1 MSILKNKLFL
11 IKTLSFGFVFSLL
24 LTPALINTKSGAL
37 EGNPIEEVCEDVAF
51 YPAVYSESEFTSEP
65 LYNTQ
70 FNKTFSTMNI
80 GKYYKQYDGKTV
92 KVAVI
97 DSGLKY
103 MHEDFSNSNGQII
116 QGHSRAIDN
125 SSGKW
130 LFYQFEG
137 NGSDIGSYPT
147 KLNDTY
153 GHGTNVASVI
163 ASQINEVGCAG
174 LAPNVELYIYKVSDT
189 DNAYQWTAI
198 NSALQYCI
206 DEGIDVINMS
216 FQAYEHAVS
225 DGTSSMGASSGCS
238 DVMTTMLNACHN
250 AGITL
255 VAAAGNFNTTEKSY
269 PASNDYV
276 ISVGSLAE
284 GKTDEKATF
293 SNLSD
298 IDIVAPGYIY
308 AAGKDSNSHYK
319 PTSGTSFSAP
329 IVTAAIALYK
339 QKYPTKTPD
348 EIEQALYASCD
359 PVSGNPSWAGNGRLN
374 LANFLGINDYA
385 TDIVVNN
392 VSGSLEMEVGG
403 SFEIDYTISGVG
415 DFDPSVTITY
425 EDLEDEPSVSI
436 SGDTLTA
443 LKEGEGKVTIV
454 SNDNPDVKAR
464 FNVIVTPK
472 KTLVLSPSSL
482 TIEEGFTGQLTAT
495 VEPATTVTF
504 SSSNTAVAT
513 VDQNGLVTAK
523 SPGNATISASA
534 YGISRTSTITV
545 TKSPLESITL
555 EGQTTTYQLNSD
567 FSFTGKC
574 IAHYHNERT
583 KEVTPTNVS
592 SPDMTSEGEKIV
604 TVTYTE
610 DTVTKTATYTINVV
624 DKTTTGTL
632 DYTGKVI
639 SVTSTID
646 GSTWSGNSNCSAS
659 DKQLFLQDNNAAVS
673 STLMSVNTN
682 FDVDFDIHVGRYGT
696 GSPGVKVYATNSGGT
711 TITNQITIT
720 PSDKYDNSYTGKL
733 SFTSHPTD
741 GVIFIIKATNTGSST
756 YIRLFSTKFDYK
768 ALPQVKT
775 LSLDNAEFNFDLYGT
790 KTGTITPTVTADP
803 GVDTTV
809 TYSLSQNGIVSL
821 SKSSG
826 IATDTIT
833 VTALAVGSVTI
844 TATCGNKQAT
854 CEVSVVD
861 TTPIPVTS
869 LTISNISLSIT
880 EGLTANISASVLPTN
895 ATNKE
900 LLWSTSN
907 SSIVGISSTS
917 GEQIT
922 LTANGEGGQK
932 AIITVSTTDGSLLSK
947 QCEVTIVDKVVVTSL
962 VFEDL
967 PTIPFASIFSLGS
980 TKVKAIYSDAS
991 TKYVTSSSTIDTS
1004 KINTKVL
1011 GNSEIT
1017 ASYTEDNITVHALG
1031 YVKVTNQGATDN
1043 VGVDVPGE
1051 HVTETRTVS
1060 YTFTS
1065 KDDASNITDLN
1076 LSTDSNSNGYEDNRG
1091 MQFSKLKV
1099 SLAISGM
1106 PTCTIK
1112 EISVD
1117 ASGNCGYTLSAK
1129 VGNATFGTNQAVSN
1143 GDTKVTKTFT
1153 GSQPNGTI
1161 TISSTDITS
1170 KSAYIKSFTIKY
1182 EIETV
1187 TPGIDYPASPTEQAV
1202 AWANYFLNELQP
1214 LCAADG
1220 NTSEENLTIISNK
1233 WATFSN
1239 EYGWMTS
1246 ESKSEFVNNPTGDVS
1261 ISKAQEIYAMII
1273 LKYKY
1278 NNFVTHGNNNSL
1290 VINNQPILFAGESQ
1304 NVLLITII
1312 LGASLFAVS
1321 SYCLIKRRKEK

>member
-1 MSILKNKLFL
+1 MSILKNKMFL

-24 LTPALINTKSGAL
+24 LTPSLISSNRKESVA
-37 EGNPIEEVCEDVAF
+37 EGNEVNEVCEDVIF
-51 YPAVYSESEFTSEP
+51 YPASYSESEFTGEP
-65 LYNTQ
+65 KYSTQ
-70 FNKTFSTMNI
+70 FSETFSTMNI
-80 GKYYKQYDGKTV
+80 GTYYKHYDGDTV

-103 MHEDFSNSNGQII
+103 THEDFSNTSGQII
-116 QGHSRAIDN
+116 QDHSRAVDN
-125 SSGKW
+125 TSGQW
-130 LFYQFEG
+130 LYYQF
-137 NGSDIGSYPT
+137 DKYPT
-147 KLNDTY
+147 KLDDTF
-153 GHGTNVASVI
+153 GHGTNVASII
-163 ASQINEVGCAG
+163 ASQINAVGCAG

-189 DNAYQWTAI
+189 NNAYQWTAI

-225 DGTSSMGASSGCS
+225 YGSESMEVSTGCS
-238 DVMTTMLNACHN
+238 TIMSTMLNKCHN

-269 PASNDYV
+269 PASNDHV
-276 ISVGSLAE
+276 ISVGSLAKGE
-284 GKTDEKATF
+284 TDTKAGF

-298 IDIVAPGYIY
+298 IDLVAPGYVY
-308 AAGKDSNSHYK
+308 VAGKDSNSYYK
-319 PTSGTSFSAP
+319 KTQGTSFSAP

-339 QKYPTKTPD
+339 QKYPTATPD
-348 EIEQALYASCD
+348 QIEQALYASCD
-359 PVSGNPSWAGNGRLN
+359 EVSGTPSWSGNGRLN
-374 LANFLGINDYA
+374 LCEFLGINSYV

-392 VSGSLEMEVGG
+392 VTDDLEMEVGDT
-403 SFEIDYTISGVG
+403 FDIDYTVSGVG

-443 LKEGEGKVTIV
+443 LKEGEGEVTIV

-464 FNVIVTPK
+464 FNVTVTPK
-472 KTLVLSPSSL
+472 KTLVLSPTELS
-482 TIEEGFTGQLTAT
+482 IEEGFTGQLTAT
-495 VEPATTVTF
+495 VEPTTTVTF
-504 SSSNTAVAT
+504 SSSNTSVAT
-513 VDQNGLVTAK
+513 VNQNGLVTAI
-523 SPGNATISASA
+523 SPGTAVISASA
-534 YGISRTSTITV
+534 YGIIRQSTITV
-545 TKSPLESITL
+545 TKSPLESISL

-583 KEVTPTNVS
+583 KEVTPTSVT
-592 SPDMTSEGEKIV
+592 SPDMSTEGEKTI

-610 DTVTKTATYTINVV
+610 DEVTKTANYTINVV

-632 DYTGKVI
+632 DFTGSVI

-659 DKQLFLQDNNAAVS
+659 KNQLFLQNNNAAVS

-682 FDVDFDIHVGRYGT
+682 FDVDFDIHIGRYGS
-696 GSPGVKVYATNSGGT
+696 GSPGVIVYATNSGGT

-720 PSDKYDNSYTGKL
+720 PSDKNDKSYTGKL
-733 SFTSHPTD
+733 SFISHPTD
-741 GVIFIIKATNTGSST
+741 GVIFIIKATNTGNST

-775 LSLDNAEFNFDLYGT
+775 LSLDNTEFNFDLYGT

-826 IATDTIT
+826 TATETIT
-833 VTALAVGSVTI
+833 VTAIAVGSVTI

-869 LTISNISLSIT
+869 LNISNTTLSIT

-907 SSIVGISSTS
+907 SSIIGISSTS
-917 GEQIT
+917 GSQIT

-932 AIITVSTTDGSLLSK
+932 ATITVSTTDGSLLSK

-967 PTIPFASIFSLGS
+967 PTIPFASTFSLGD

-991 TKYVTSSSTIDTS
+991 TKYVTNSATIDTS

-1011 GNSEIT
+1011 GNNEIT

-1043 VGVDVPGE
+1043 VGIDVPGE
-1051 HVTETRTVS
+1051 HVVETRTVS
-1060 YTFTS
+1060 YTFVSQNDTT
-1065 KDDASNITDLN
+1065 NITDLN

-1112 EISVD
+1112 EISVV

-1129 VGNATFGTNQAVSN
+1129 VGNSAFGTNQTVSD
-1143 GDTKVTKTFT
+1143 GDKKVTKTFT
-1153 GSQPNGTI
+1153 GSQSSGDI
-1161 TISSTDITS
+1161 TISSTATTS

-1182 EIETV
+1182 EVETV

-1202 AWANYFLNELQP
+1202 AWANYFLGELKP

-1233 WATFSN
+1233 WTTFSN

-1261 ISKAQEIYAMII
+1261 IAKAQEIYAMII

-1278 NNFVTHGNNNSL
+1278 NNFVTDGNSNSL
-1290 VINNQPILFAGESQ
+1290 VTNNQPILFTGESQ

-1312 LGASLFAVS
+1312 LGASLFTAS
-1321 SYCLIKRRKEK
+1321 SYYLIKRRKEK

>member
-1 MSILKNKLFL
+1 MSILKNKKFL
-11 IKTLSFGFVFSLL
+11 IKALSFGFVFSLL
-24 LTPALINTKSGAL
+24 LTPALINPKSGAL

-103 MHEDFSNSNGQII
+103 THEDFSDSNGQII

-163 ASQINEVGCAG
+163 ASQINAVGCAG

-225 DGTSSMGASSGCS
+225 YNGSSMAASTGCS

-339 QKYPTKTPD
+339 QKHPTATPA
-348 EIEQALYASCD
+348 EIEEALYDSCD
-359 PVSGNPSWAGNGRLN
+359 PVSGTPSWAGNGRLN
-374 LANFLGINDYA
+374 LCEFLGINSYV

-392 VSGSLEMEVGG
+392 VTDDLEMEVGDT
-403 SFEIDYTISGVG
+403 FDIDYTVNGVG
-415 DFDPSVTITY
+415 DFDDSVTIEYT
-425 EDLEDEPSVSI
+425 DLTDDPSVSV
-436 SGDTLTA
+436 SGNTLTA
-443 LKEGEGKVTIV
+443 LKEGEGEVTIV

-464 FNVIVTPK
+464 FNVTVTPK
-472 KTLVLSPSSL
+472 KTLVLSPATL
-482 TIEEGFTGQLTAT
+482 EIEEGLTDQLTAT
-495 VEPATTVTF
+495 VTPATTVTF
-504 SSSNTAVAT
+504 TSSNKSVAT
-513 VDQNGLVTAK
+513 VNSSGVVTGVA
-523 SPGNATISASA
+523 PGTATITASA

-555 EGQTTTYQLNSD
+555 EGQTTTYQLNSN

-583 KEVTPTNVS
+583 KEVTPTSVT
-592 SPDMTSEGEKIV
+592 SPDMSTEGEKTV
-604 TVTYTE
+604 TVTYIE
-610 DTVTKTATYTINVV
+610 NAVTKTATYTINVV
-624 DKTTTGTL
+624 DKVTTGLLSFANAT
-632 DYTGKVI
+632 
-639 SVTSTID
+639 SVTSIDD
-646 GSTWSGNSNCSAS
+646 GSVWTSSNSTLGTTYLHMKQSSSKVTSSAMNVDTS
-659 DKQLFLQDNNAAVS
+659 VDVDYSIRCGTYGGGS
-673 STLMSVNTN
+673 STLSL
-682 FDVDFDIHVGRYGT
+682 
-696 GSPGVKVYATNSGGT
+696 KATNPSGT
-711 TITNQITIT
+711 AISNTITLS
-720 PSDKYDNSYTGKL
+720 PDSSDKTMIGTL
-733 SFTSHPTD
+733 HFTSSSSN
-741 GVIFIIKATNTGSST
+741 GVIFVLTANPVTAGSQ
-756 YIRLFSTKFDYK
+756 YIRLYSLKFDYK

-775 LSLDNAEFNFDLYGT
+775 LSLDNTEFNFDLYGT

-826 IATDTIT
+826 TATETII
-833 VTALAVGSVTI
+833 VTAVAVGSVTI
-844 TATCGNKQAT
+844 TATCGNKQVT
-854 CEVSVVD
+854 CEVGVVD

-869 LTISNISLSIT
+869 LTISNTSLSIT
-880 EGLTANISASVLPTN
+880 ERLTANISASVLPTN

-907 SSIVGISSTS
+907 ASIVGISSTS

-932 AIITVSTTDGSLLSK
+932 ATITVSTTDGSLLSK
-947 QCEVTIVDKVVVTSL
+947 QCEVTIVDKVVVSSL

-967 PTIPFASIFSLGS
+967 PTIPFASTFSLGD

-991 TKYVTSSSTIDTS
+991 TAYVTSSAIIDTS

-1011 GNSEIT
+1011 GNNEIT

-1065 KDDASNITDLN
+1065 KDDVSNITDLN

-1233 WATFSN
+1233 WTTFSN

-1246 ESKSEFVNNPTGDVS
+1246 ESKSEFVNNPTGNVS

-1278 NNFVTHGNNNSL
+1278 NNFVTDGNSNSL

-1321 SYCLIKRRKEK
+1321 SYYLIKRRKGK

>member
-1 MSILKNKLFL
+1 MSVLKNKKFL

-24 LTPALINTKSGAL
+24 LTPSLISPNRKESVA
-37 EGNPIEEVCEDVAF
+37 EGNEVNEVCEDVIF
-51 YPAVYSESEFTSEP
+51 YPASYSESEFTGEP
-65 LYNTQ
+65 KYSTQ
-70 FNKTFSTMNI
+70 FSETFSTMNI
-80 GKYYKQYDGKTV
+80 GTYYKHYDGEAV

-103 MHEDFSNSNGQII
+103 THEDFSNTSGQII
-116 QGHSRAIDN
+116 QDHSRAVDN
-125 SSGKW
+125 TSGQW
-130 LFYQFEG
+130 LYYQF
-137 NGSDIGSYPT
+137 DKYPT
-147 KLNDTY
+147 KLDDTL

-163 ASQINEVGCAG
+163 ASQINAVGCAG

-189 DNAYQWTAI
+189 NNAYQWTAI

-225 DGTSSMGASSGCS
+225 YGSESMEASTGCS
-238 DVMTTMLNACHN
+238 TIMSTMLNKCHN

-269 PASNDYV
+269 PASNNYV
-276 ISVGSLAE
+276 ISVGSLAKGE
-284 GKTDEKATF
+284 TDTKAGF

-298 IDIVAPGYIY
+298 IDLVAPGYVY
-308 AAGKDSNSHYK
+308 VAGKDSNSYYK
-319 PTSGTSFSAP
+319 KTQGTSFSAP

-339 QKYPTKTPD
+339 QKYPNATPD
-348 EIEQALYASCD
+348 QIEQALYESCD
-359 PVSGNPSWAGNGRLN
+359 EVSGTPSWAGNGRLN

-403 SFEIDYTISGVG
+403 SFEIDYTVNGIG

-443 LKEGEGKVTIV
+443 LKEGEGEVTIV

-464 FNVIVTPK
+464 FNVTVIPK

-482 TIEEGFTGQLTAT
+482 TIEEGLTGQLTAT

-504 SSSNTAVAT
+504 SSSNTTVAT
-513 VDQNGLVTAK
+513 VNQNGLVTAK
-523 SPGNATISASA
+523 SPGTATISASA
-534 YGISRTSTITV
+534 YGIVRTSSITV
-545 TKSPLESITL
+545 TKSPLESISL

-574 IAHYHNERT
+574 IAHYHNEHT

-592 SPDMTSEGEKIV
+592 SPDMSTEGEKTV
-604 TVTYTE
+604 TVTYAE

-624 DKTTTGTL
+624 DKVTTGLLSFAKVTSVISEDDGSVWTSSNCEAGTSDYLHMKKTTSKVSSSIMYVNTSVDVDYSIRCGTYGGGSSTLSLKATNPSGTEISNTITLSPASSDKTMTGTL
-632 DYTGKVI
+632 
-639 SVTSTID
+639 
-646 GSTWSGNSNCSAS
+646 
-659 DKQLFLQDNNAAVS
+659 
-673 STLMSVNTN
+673 
-682 FDVDFDIHVGRYGT
+682 H
-696 GSPGVKVYATNSGGT
+696 
-711 TITNQITIT
+711 
-720 PSDKYDNSYTGKL
+720 
-733 SFTSHPTD
+733 FTSSSSN
-741 GVIFIIKATNTGSST
+741 GVIFVLTANPADANAK
-756 YIRLFSTKFDYK
+756 YMRLYSIKFDYK

-775 LSLDNAEFNFDLYGT
+775 LSLDNTEFDFDLYGT

-826 IATDTIT
+826 TATETIT
-833 VTALAVGSVTI
+833 VTASAVGSVTI

-869 LTISNISLSIT
+869 LTISNTSLSIT

-907 SSIVGISSTS
+907 SSIIGISSTS
-917 GEQIT
+917 GSQIT

-932 AIITVSTTDGSLLSK
+932 ATITVSTTDGSLLSK

-967 PTIPFASIFSLGS
+967 PTIPFASTFTLGD

-991 TKYVTSSSTIDTS
+991 TKYVTNSATIDTS

-1011 GNSEIT
+1011 GNNEIT

-1031 YVKVTNQGATDN
+1031 YVKVTNQGASEN
-1043 VGVDVPGE
+1043 VGISSS
-1051 HVTETRTVS
+1051 TETPET
-1060 YTFTS
+1060 
-1065 KDDASNITDLN
+1065 ITKIFD
-1076 LSTDSNSNGYEDNRG
+1076 
-1091 MQFSKLKV
+1091 
-1099 SLAISGM
+1099 
-1106 PTCTIK
+1106 
-1112 EISVD
+1112 
-1117 ASGNCGYTLSAK
+1117 GNWGSDMTTGK
-1129 VGNATFGTNQAVSN
+1129 VGNAWSSDRGIQVPKGNSGANGTTTATYNKISQVVVTYSTNANDGAGSIKVKIGSNDEVSQSVTTTGGTTDRTLTFNFSQVQSGSIKFTVTCTKNSIYIK
-1143 GDTKVTKTFT
+1143 GFKVTYMKTT
-1153 GSQPNGTI
+1153 
-1161 TISSTDITS
+1161 
-1170 KSAYIKSFTIKY
+1170 
-1182 EIETV
+1182 EV
-1187 TPGIDYPASPTEQAV
+1187 TYPATPTEQAV
-1202 AWANYFLNELQP
+1202 AWANYFLGELKP

-1261 ISKAQEIYAMII
+1261 IAKAQEIYAMII

-1278 NNFVTHGNNNSL
+1278 NNFVTDGNSNSL
-1290 VINNQPILFAGESQ
+1290 AIENQPIIFTSETQ
-1304 NVLLITII
+1304 NIMLIAVI
-1312 LGASLFAVS
+1312 LGASLITISGYYIFR
-1321 SYCLIKRRKEK
+1321 RRKEK

>member
-1 MSILKNKLFL
+1 MSILKNKVFL

-103 MHEDFSNSNGQII
+103 THEDFSNSNGQII

-339 QKYPTKTPD
+339 QKHPTATPA
-348 EIEQALYASCD
+348 EIEEALYDSCD
-359 PVSGNPSWAGNGRLN
+359 PVSGTPSWAGNGRLN
-374 LANFLGINDYA
+374 LCEFLGINSYV

-392 VSGSLEMEVGG
+392 VTDDLEMEVGDT
-403 SFEIDYTISGVG
+403 FDIDYTVNGVG
-415 DFDPSVTITY
+415 DFDDSVTITY
-425 EDLEDEPSVSI
+425 EGLEDEPSVSV

-443 LKEGEGKVTIV
+443 LKEGEGEVTIV

-464 FNVIVTPK
+464 FNVTVTPK
-472 KTLVLSPSSL
+472 KTLVLSPSELS
-482 TIEEGFTGQLTAT
+482 IEEGFTGQLTAT
-495 VEPATTVTF
+495 VEPATTISF
-504 SSSNTAVAT
+504 SSSNPSVAAVN
-513 VDQNGLVTAK
+513 QNGLVTAI
-523 SPGNATISASA
+523 SPGTATISASA
-534 YGISRTSTITV
+534 YGIIRQSTITV

-583 KEVTPTNVS
+583 KEVTPTSVT
-592 SPDMTSEGEKIV
+592 SPDMSTEGVKTV

-632 DYTGKVI
+632 DFTGKVI

-646 GSTWSGNSNCSAS
+646 GSTWSGNSNCSVS
-659 DKQLFLQDNNAAVS
+659 DKQLFLENNNAAVS

-682 FDVDFDIHVGRYGT
+682 FDVDFDIHIGRYGS

-733 SFTSHPTD
+733 SFTSHPAD
-741 GVIFIIKATNTGSST
+741 GVIFIIKATDTGSST

-775 LSLDNAEFNFDLYGT
+775 LSLDNTEFNFDLYGT
-790 KTGTITPTVTADP
+790 KTGTITPTVTADS

-826 IATDTIT
+826 TATETIT
-833 VTALAVGSVTI
+833 VTAIAVGSVTI

-869 LTISNISLSIT
+869 LNISNTTLSIT

-907 SSIVGISSTS
+907 ASIVGISSTS

-932 AIITVSTTDGSLLSK
+932 ATITVSTTDGSLLSK

-967 PTIPFASIFSLGS
+967 PTIPFASTFSLGD

-991 TKYVTSSSTIDTS
+991 TKYVTSSSTIDIS

-1011 GNSEIT
+1011 GNNEIT

-1031 YVKVTNQGATDN
+1031 YVKVTNQGASSN
-1043 VGVDVPGE
+1043 VGISSSV
-1051 HVTETRTVS
+1051 ET
-1060 YTFTS
+1060 
-1065 KDDASNITDLN
+1065 I
-1076 LSTDSNSNGYEDNRG
+1076 E
-1091 MQFSKLKV
+1091 
-1099 SLAISGM
+1099 
-1106 PTCTIK
+1106 TI
-1112 EISVD
+1112 
-1117 ASGNCGYTLSAK
+1117 
-1129 VGNATFGTNQAVSN
+1129 
-1143 GDTKVTKTFT
+1143 TKTFDGNW
-1153 GSQPNGTI
+1153 GSGMTTSKAGNAWTSDRGIQ
-1161 TISSTDITS
+1161 ITS
-1170 KSAYIKSFTIKY
+1170 NASYSGANATTTATYNKISQVVVTYSTNANDGAGSIKVKIGSNDEVSQNVTKAGGTTDRTLTFNFNQVQSGSIKFTVTCTKNSIYIKGFK
-1182 EIETV
+1182 V
-1187 TPGIDYPASPTEQAV
+1187 TYTKTTEVTYPATPTEQAV

-1220 NTSEENLTIISNK
+1220 NTSTENLAIISNK
-1233 WATFSN
+1233 WDAFSN

-1261 ISKAQEIYAMII
+1261 IAKAQEIYALII

-1278 NNFVTHGNNNSL
+1278 NNFVTDGNNNSL
-1290 VINNQPILFAGESQ
+1290 AIGNQPIIFTSETQ
-1304 NVLLITII
+1304 NIMLIAVI
-1312 LGASLFAVS
+1312 LGASLITISGYYIFR
-1321 SYCLIKRRKEK
+1321 RRKEK

>member
-1 MSILKNKLFL
+1 MPFLKNNKLL

-24 LTPALINTKSGAL
+24 LTPALFDLKNN
-37 EGNPIEEVCEDVAF
+37 EPVGNPIEEVGENVLF
-51 YPAVYSESEFTSEP
+51 YPASYSESEFTGEP
-65 LYNTQ
+65 KYSTQ
-70 FNKTFSTMNI
+70 FSETFSTMNI
-80 GKYYKQYDGKTV
+80 GTYYKHYDGDTV

-103 MHEDFSNSNGQII
+103 THEDFSNTSGQII
-116 QGHSRAIDN
+116 QDHSRAVDN
-125 SSGKW
+125 TSGEW
-130 LFYQFEG
+130 LYYQFDSFP
-137 NGSDIGSYPT
+137 N
-147 KLNDTY
+147 KLNDTF

-174 LAPNVELYIYKVSDT
+174 LAPNVELYIYKVTNSD
-189 DNAYQWTAI
+189 NGYEWKAI

-225 DGTSSMGASSGCS
+225 YGGSSMAASTGCS
-238 DVMTTMLNACHN
+238 TVMTSMLNKCHN

-255 VAAAGNFNTTEKSY
+255 VAAAGNFNTIERSY
-269 PASNDYV
+269 PASNNYV
-276 ISVGSLAE
+276 ISVGSLE
-284 GKTDEKATF
+284 EKKTDIKAGF

-298 IDIVAPGYIY
+298 IDLVAPGYVY
-308 AAGKDSNSHYK
+308 VAGKDSNSYYK
-319 PTSGTSFSAP
+319 KTQGTSFSAP

-339 QKYPTKTPD
+339 QKYPNATPAQ
-348 EIEQALYASCD
+348 IEEALYDSCD
-359 PVSGNPSWAGNGRLN
+359 PVSGTPSWAGNGRLN
-374 LANFLGINDYA
+374 LANFLGINDYV

-392 VSGSLEMEVGG
+392 VSGSLEMEVGDT
-403 SFEIDYTISGVG
+403 FDIDYTVSGVG

-425 EDLEDEPSVSI
+425 EDLGDEPSVSV

-443 LKEGEGKVTIV
+443 LKEGDGEITIV

-464 FNVIVTPK
+464 FNVTVTPK
-472 KTLVLSPSSL
+472 KTLVLSPTELS
-482 TIEEGFTGQLTAT
+482 IEEGFTGQLTAT

-504 SSSNTAVAT
+504 SSSDTAVAT
-513 VDQNGLVTAK
+513 VNQNGLVTAI
-523 SPGNATISASA
+523 SPGTATISASA
-534 YGISRTSTITV
+534 YGIVRTSSITV
-545 TKSPLESITL
+545 TKSPLESISL

-574 IAHYHNERT
+574 IAHYHNEHT
-583 KEVTPTNVS
+583 KEVTPTSVS
-592 SPDMTSEGEKIV
+592 SPDMTSEGEKTV

-610 DTVTKTATYTINVV
+610 GTLTKTATYTINVV
-624 DKTTTGTL
+624 DKVTTGLLSFANAT
-632 DYTGKVI
+632 
-639 SVTSTID
+639 SVTSEDD
-646 GSTWSGNSNCSAS
+646 GSIWASSNSTSGTSYLHMKQSSSKVTSSAMNVDTS
-659 DKQLFLQDNNAAVS
+659 VDVDYSIRCGTYGGGS
-673 STLMSVNTN
+673 STLSL
-682 FDVDFDIHVGRYGT
+682 
-696 GSPGVKVYATNSGGT
+696 KATNPSGT
-711 TITNQITIT
+711 AISNTITLSPPDSDETIT
-720 PSDKYDNSYTGKL
+720 GTIH
-733 SFTSHPTD
+733 FTSSSPS
-741 GVIFIIKATNTGSST
+741 GVIFVLIANPDTTNTR
-756 YIRLFSTKFDYK
+756 YIRLYSLKFDYK

-775 LSLDNAEFNFDLYGT
+775 LSLDNTEFNFDLYGT

-826 IATDTIT
+826 TATETIT

-869 LTISNISLSIT
+869 LTISNTSLSIT

-907 SSIVGISSTS
+907 ASIVGISSTS

-922 LTANGEGGQK
+922 LTANGDGGQK
-932 AIITVSTTDGSLLSK
+932 ATITVSTTDGSLLSK

-967 PTIPFASIFSLGS
+967 PTIPFASTFSLGN

-991 TKYVTSSSTIDTS
+991 TKYVTNSATIDTS

-1011 GNSEIT
+1011 GNNEIT
-1017 ASYTEDNITVHALG
+1017 ASYVEDNIEVHALD
-1031 YVKVTNQGATDN
+1031 YVKVTNQGASDN
-1043 VGVDVPGE
+1043 VGIDVPGE
-1051 HVTETRTVS
+1051 HVIETRTVS

-1065 KDDASNITDLN
+1065 KDDVSNITDLN

-1112 EISVD
+1112 EISVV
-1117 ASGNCGYTLSAK
+1117 ASGNCEYTLSAK
-1129 VGNATFGTNQAVSN
+1129 VGTTTFGTNQTVSN
-1143 GDTKVTKTFT
+1143 GDSKVTKTFT
-1153 GSQPNGTI
+1153 GSQSNGTI
-1161 TISSTDITS
+1161 TISSTEVTG
-1170 KSAYIKSFTIKY
+1170 KSAYIKSFSIKY

-1202 AWANYFLNELQP
+1202 AWANYFLDELQP

-1233 WATFSN
+1233 WTTFSN

-1246 ESKSEFVNNPTGDVS
+1246 ESKAEFVNNPTGDVS
-1261 ISKAQEIYAMII
+1261 IAKAQEIYAMII

-1278 NNFVTHGNNNSL
+1278 NNFVTDGNNNSL
-1290 VINNQPILFAGESQ
+1290 VIGNHPIIFGSESQ
-1304 NVLLITII
+1304 NVLLITIV

-1321 SYCLIKRRKEK
+1321 SYYLIKRRKEK